1 MHQDDEIPQKLDRRS
16 LRRLLAYA
24 LAYPGLL
31 KQAAA
36 LLVLGTLGQVI
47 GPVLVKI
54 FLDDY
59 VTQSHFPPGELMILA
74 LSYAVLYGL
83 SAWAG
88 YWQAMRLNEI
98 AFSVVRSLR
107 AQVFSTV
114 IRKPLSYFDH
124 RPTGKLVSR
133 ITNDTEAIKD
143 LFLHVIATFAQGIV
157 LMIAIFIAM
166 AILDPRLMLVCL
178 VIVPVMMGV
187 MLTYQHL
194 SAPRYHKAR
203 SILSQINATM
213 SESIQGMR
221 IIQLMNQQR
230 RFQQAFTKTSQSHF
244 AARMTNLKLDAML
257 LRPMPD
263 LLRTLTLAGVL
274 FYFGSQSM
282 TGVVEIGV
290 IYAFINYLSRITEPV
305 MQMTQ
310 RLSMLQQAVVAGER
324 VFAILDEGAE
334 QHVSANQQIS
344 KGHVEFKD
352 VGFSYDGEH
361 KVLCDI
367 NFSVEPGEFYAI
379 VGHTGSGKSTL
390 MSLLMRFYA
399 PQSGAI
405 LLDGWQ
411 LHEIDQNS
419 LRNQVGVVLQDPF
432 ITTGTVRDNI
442 CLGQDMSD
450 EQLVSAS
457 QQAQIHEFVMSLPL
471 GYNTPMDERGGN
483 FSTGQRQ
490 LLSLART
497 LAHKPRILILDEA
510 TANIDSHTEAVIQ
523 SALMLLKGS
532 TSIIAIA
539 HRLSTIIAADQILV
553 LHQGEIT
560 QRGTHQQLLAQ
571 EGLYR
576 NMYLLQQRRA
586 ESLSPLV

>member
-1 MHQDDEIPQKLDRRS
+1 MHQDDEIPLKLNRRS
-16 LRRLLAYA
+16 LRRLLTYA

-31 KQAAA
+31 KRAAV
-36 LLVLGTLGQVI
+36 LLVLGTVGQVM

-59 VTQSHFPPGELMILA
+59 VTQSHYPPGELLILA
-74 LSYAVLYGL
+74 FAYAALYGL

-114 IRKPLSYFDH
+114 IRKPLAYFDH

-157 LMIAIFIAM
+157 LMLAIFIAM

-178 VIVPVMMGV
+178 VIVPVMFAV
-187 MLTYQHL
+187 MLTYQRL

-230 RFQQAFTKTSQSHF
+230 RFHQEFVRTSQSHF

-282 TGVVEIGV
+282 TGVVEVGV
-290 IYAFINYLSRITEPV
+290 IYAFINYLSRITEPI

-324 VFAILDEGAE
+324 VFDILDEGAE
-334 QHVSANQQIS
+334 HHVSANQQIS
-344 KGHVEFKD
+344 KGLVEFRD

-361 KVLCDI
+361 QVLRNI
-367 NFSVEPGEFYAI
+367 NFSVGPGEFYAI

-390 MSLLMRFYA
+390 MSLLMRFYS

-432 ITTGTVRDNI
+432 ITTETVRDNI
-442 CLGQDMSD
+442 CLGLDMSD
-450 EQLVSAS
+450 EQIIEAAK
-457 QQAQIHEFVMSLPL
+457 QAQIHEFVMGLPKA
-471 GYNTPMDERGGN
+471 YETPMDERGAN

-523 SALMLLKGS
+523 SALMQLKGK

-539 HRLSTIIAADQILV
+539 HRLSTITAADQILV

-560 QRGTHQQLLAQ
+560 QRGTHQALLAQ

-576 NMYLLQQRRA
+576 NMYLLQQRSA
-586 ESLSPLV
+586 

>member
-1 MHQDDEIPQKLDRRS
+1 MHQDDELPQRLDRRS
-16 LRRLLAYA
+16 LRRLLRYA
-24 LAYPGLL
+24 LAYPRLL
-31 KQAAA
+31 KQSAA
-36 LLVLGTLGQVI
+36 LLILGTLGQVM

-59 VTQSHFPPGELMILA
+59 VTQSHYPLNDLLLLGFA
-74 LSYAVLYGL
+74 YAALYGL

-98 AFSVVRSLR
+98 AFNVVRSLR

-143 LFLHVIATFAQGIV
+143 LFLHVLSTFVQGIV

-178 VIVPVMMGV
+178 IIVPVMLMV
-187 MLTYQHL
+187 MLTYQRL

-203 SILSQINATM
+203 SILSQINAIL
-213 SESIQGMR
+213 SESVQGMR

-230 RFQQAFTKTSQSHF
+230 RFNQDFVKTSQSHF

-263 LLRTLTLAGVL
+263 LLGTLTLAGVL
-274 FYFGSQSM
+274 FYFGSLSI
-282 TGVVEIGV
+282 TTAVEIGV
-290 IYAFINYLSRITEPV
+290 IYAFVNYLARITEPV
-305 MQMTQ
+305 LQMTQ

-324 VFAILDEGAE
+324 VFEILDEGS
-334 QHVSANQQIS
+334 QTQVSANQQITR
-344 KGHVEFKD
+344 GHVEFKD
-352 VGFSYDGEH
+352 VSFSYDGEH
-361 KVLCDI
+361 PVLRNI
-367 NFSVEPGEFYAI
+367 SFSVEPGQFYAI

-399 PQSGAI
+399 PQTGHI

-411 LHEIDQNS
+411 LREIDQDS

-442 CLGQDMSD
+442 CLGQQMTD
-450 EQLVSAS
+450 EQIKHAAE
-457 QQAQIHEFVMSLPL
+457 QAQIHEFVMTLPL
-471 GYNTPMDERGGN
+471 AYDTPMDERGAN

-523 SALMLLKGS
+523 SALMQLKGS

-539 HRLSTIIAADQILV
+539 HRLSTITAADQILV

-560 QRGTHQQLLAQ
+560 QRGSHQQLLAL

-576 NMYLLQQRRA
+576 NMYLLQQSR
-586 ESLSPLV
+586 VV

>member
-1 MHQDDEIPQKLDRRS
+1 MHQDDEIPLKLNRRS
-16 LRRLLAYA
+16 LRRLLTYA
-24 LAYPGLL
+24 LAYPALL
-31 KQAAA
+31 KKAAV
-36 LLVLGTLGQVI
+36 LLVLGTVGQVM

-59 VTQSHFPPGELMILA
+59 VTQSHYPPGELLILA
-74 LSYAVLYGL
+74 LAYAALYGL

-157 LMIAIFIAM
+157 LMLAIFIAM
-166 AILDPRLMLVCL
+166 ALLDPRLMLVCL
-178 VIVPVMMGV
+178 VIVPVMFAV
-187 MLTYQHL
+187 MLTYQRL

-230 RFQQAFTKTSQSHF
+230 SFHEDFVRTSQSHF

-282 TGVVEIGV
+282 TGVVEVGV
-290 IYAFINYLSRITEPV
+290 IYAFINYLSRITEPI

-324 VFAILDEGAE
+324 VFDILDEGAE
-334 QHVSANQQIS
+334 PHVSANQQIS
-344 KGHVEFKD
+344 KGLVEFKE
-352 VGFSYDGEH
+352 VGFTYDGEH
-361 KVLCDI
+361 QVLRNI
-367 NFSVEPGEFYAI
+367 NFSVAPGEFFAI

-390 MSLLMRFYA
+390 MSLLMRFYS

-442 CLGQDMSD
+442 CLGLDMSD
-450 EQLVSAS
+450 EEIVHAAK
-457 QQAQIHEFVMSLPL
+457 QAQIHEFVISLPMA
-471 GYNTPMDERGGN
+471 YDTPMDERGGN

-523 SALMLLKGS
+523 SALMQLKGK

-539 HRLSTIIAADQILV
+539 HRLSTITAADQILV

-560 QRGTHQQLLAQ
+560 QRGTHQALLAQ

-576 NMYLLQQRRA
+576 NMYLLQQRSA
-586 ESLSPLV
+586 

>member
-1 MHQDDEIPQKLDRRS
+1 MHQDDELPQRLDRRS
-16 LRRLLAYA
+16 LRRLLRYA
-24 LAYPGLL
+24 LAYPTLL
-31 KQAAA
+31 KQSAA
-36 LLVLGTLGQVI
+36 LLILGTLGQVM

-59 VTQSHFPPGELMILA
+59 VTQSRYPLNDMLVLGFV
-74 LSYAVLYGL
+74 YAALYGL

-88 YWQAMRLNEI
+88 YWQAMRMNEI

-107 AQVFSTV
+107 GQVFSTV
-114 IRKPLSYFDH
+114 IRKPQAYFDH

-143 LFLHVIATFAQGIV
+143 LFLHVISTFAQGIV
-157 LMIAIFIAM
+157 LMLAIFIAM

-178 VIVPVMMGV
+178 IIVPVMIFV
-187 MLTYQHL
+187 MLTYQRL

-213 SESIQGMR
+213 SESVQGMR
-221 IIQLMNQQR
+221 IIQLMSQQR
-230 RFQQAFTKTSQSHF
+230 RFNQDFAKTSQSHF
-244 AARMTNLKLDAML
+244 MARMTNLKLDALL

-263 LLRTLTLAGVL
+263 LLGTLTLAGVL
-274 FYFGSQSM
+274 FYFGSLSM
-282 TGVVEIGV
+282 TTAVEIGV
-290 IYAFINYLSRITEPV
+290 IYAFVNYLARITEPV
-305 MQMTQ
+305 LQMTQ

-324 VFAILDEGAE
+324 VFEILDEDA
-334 QHVSANQQIS
+334 QVQVSANQQIS
-344 KGHVEFKD
+344 NGHVEFRHVD
-352 VGFSYDGEH
+352 FSYDGEH
-361 KVLCDI
+361 AVLRNI
-367 NFSVEPGEFYAI
+367 SFSVEPGEFYAI

-399 PQSGAI
+399 PQTGQI

-411 LHEIDQNS
+411 LHEIDQDS

-442 CLGQDMSD
+442 CLGQEMTD
-450 EQLVSAS
+450 EQIMLAAK
-457 QQAQIHEFVMSLPL
+457 QAQIHEFVMTLPL
-471 GYNTPMDERGGN
+471 AYETPMDERGAN

-523 SALMLLKGS
+523 SALMQLKGN

-539 HRLSTIIAADQILV
+539 HRLSTITAADQILV

-560 QRGTHQQLLAQ
+560 QRGTHQQLLAD

-576 NMYLLQQRRA
+576 NMYLLQQSR
-586 ESLSPLV
+586 VV

>member
-1 MHQDDEIPQKLDRRS
+1 LHQDDEIPQRLDRRS
-16 LRRLLAYA
+16 LRRLMRYA
-24 LAYPGLL
+24 LAYPRLL
-31 KQAAA
+31 KQSAA
-36 LLVLGTLGQVI
+36 LLILGTLGQVM

-59 VTQSHFPPGELMILA
+59 VTQSHYPLNDLLLLGCA
-74 LSYAVLYGL
+74 YAALYGL

-98 AFSVVRSLR
+98 AFNVVRSLR

-143 LFLHVIATFAQGIV
+143 LFLHVLSTFVQGIV

-178 VIVPVMMGV
+178 IIVPVMFMV

-203 SILSQINATM
+203 SILSQINATL
-213 SESIQGMR
+213 SESVQGMR

-230 RFQQAFTKTSQSHF
+230 RFNQDFVKTSQSHF

-263 LLRTLTLAGVL
+263 LLGTLTLAGVL
-274 FYFGSQSM
+274 FYFGSLSM
-282 TGVVEIGV
+282 TTVVEIGV
-290 IYAFINYLSRITEPV
+290 IYAFVNYLARITEPV
-305 MQMTQ
+305 LQMTQ

-324 VFAILDEGAE
+324 VFEILDEGSQTQA
-334 QHVSANQQIS
+334 SANQQITN
-344 KGHVEFKD
+344 GHVEFSD
-352 VGFSYDGEH
+352 VSFSYDGEH
-361 KVLCDI
+361 PVLRNI
-367 NFSVEPGEFYAI
+367 SFSVEPGQFYAI

-399 PQSGAI
+399 PQTGQI

-411 LHEIDQNS
+411 LHVIDQDS

-442 CLGQDMSD
+442 CLGQDMTD
-450 EQLVSAS
+450 EQIMRAAE
-457 QQAQIHEFVMSLPL
+457 QAQIHEFVMTLPL
-471 GYNTPMDERGGN
+471 AYDTPMDERGAN

-523 SALMLLKGS
+523 SALMQLKGS

-539 HRLSTIIAADQILV
+539 HRLSTITAADQILV

-560 QRGTHQQLLAQ
+560 QRGSHQQLLAH

-576 NMYLLQQRRA
+576 NMYLLQQSRA
-586 ESLSPLV
+586 V